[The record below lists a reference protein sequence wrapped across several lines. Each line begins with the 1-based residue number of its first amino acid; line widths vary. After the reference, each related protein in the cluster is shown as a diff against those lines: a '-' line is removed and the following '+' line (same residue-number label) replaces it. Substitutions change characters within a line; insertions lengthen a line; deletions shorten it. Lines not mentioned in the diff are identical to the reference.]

1 MHSKNYFI
9 LHEQIRCSMCLCG
22 TSRFPFPFRQMQQ
35 RYHSTVSQPP
45 LVCRYGFSEAP
56 KKRGFDTSEVARII
70 HQLMLQLGYTDYAA
84 QGGDWGA
91 LVARSLGAMFP
102 QHCHS
107 VHMNMPVAMMSS
119 AQLSKTIDVASLSEG
134 ELKNLKD
141 MARFAV
147 EETGYQKIQASK
159 PQTLAYGLTDSPV
172 GLCAWIVEKFRAWS
186 DCDGDVLSV
195 FTMDELLNNVM
206 IYWISNCIAS
216 SVRLYYESMPTMPG
230 THENGGVR
238 LRKTYVTVPC
248 GFAVFPHE
256 LSKPP
261 RSAVAMSCNLV
272 HWREFQRGGHF
283 AALEQPQALVADIR
297 DFFHSVAPNS
307 TPKAPPSSL

>member
-1 MHSKNYFI
+1 MKQCFVQTPLLLVRSSMMALVKITTMVEDAVPLFPI
-9 LHEQIRCSMCLCG
+9 PLRCALV
-22 TSRFPFPFRQMQQ
+22 FR
-35 RYHSTVSQPP
+35 
-45 LVCRYGFSEAP
+45 
-56 KKRGFDTSEVARII
+56 
-70 HQLMLQLGYTDYAA
+70 
-84 QGGDWGA
+84 GA

-216 SVRLYYESMPTMPG
+216 SVRLYYEVRSEGTRPSNLPTSD
-230 THENGGVR
+230 
-238 LRKTYVTVPC
+238 
-248 GFAVFPHE
+248 AVNAF
-256 LSKPP
+256 LSF
-261 RSAVAMSCNLV
+261 RIN
-272 HWREFQRGGHF
+272 R
-283 AALEQPQALVADIR
+283 
-297 DFFHSVAPNS
+297 
-307 TPKAPPSSL
+307 